1 MSVTGSWLNGYGSV
15 MFLTQGDGGS
25 VTGTYTSTTGSSGS
39 YWIVGFAGSAA
50 SQSTGAPLAFS
61 ILWRS
66 FAGGQPDPSWHWV
79 SGFSGQMQPL
89 NPINNGP
96 TLILLNDLVATV
108 ADPVMTDVPGSYI
121 DKLAYV
127 PYTGGQ
133 PNPGTW
139 PPPFTPPGQPDPI
152 DGVWQCVENP
162 TIGLFLQLQDATSG
176 YVNGTLTTPLGASSV
191 VGFTDNGAGSAGL
204 QLQGLTVS
212 ALLPGGQ
219 SVVALAGNL
228 VLPSG
233 TLAMEWVQSVGT
245 ASDVTYMQT
254 SIQGMTFVRP

>member
-39 YWIVGFAGSAA
+39 YWIAGFTGSAS
-50 SQSTGAPLAFS
+50 SQSTGQPLAFT

-66 FAGGQPDPSWHWV
+66 FVTGTPDPSWHWV

-89 NPINNGP
+89 DPVNNGP
-96 TLILLNDLVATV
+96 TLILFNDLVATV
-108 ADPVMTDVPGSYI
+108 ADPVMTDEPGSYI

-133 PNPGTW
+133 SSPGTW
-139 PPPFTPPGQPDPI
+139 PPPFTLPTQPDPI
-152 DGVWQCVENP
+152 DGPWQCVENP
-162 TIGLFLQLQDATSG
+162 AIGLFLQLQDMTSG
-176 YVNGTLTTPLGASSV
+176 YVTGTLTTGTGATGV
-191 VGFTDNGAGSAGL
+191 AGFTDNGAGGDGL
-204 QLQGLTVS
+204 RLQGLTLA

-219 SVVALAGNL
+219 SVAALAGNL
-228 VLPSG
+228 VLSSG
-233 TLAMEWVQSVGT
+233 TLVMEWAQSVGT
-245 ASDVTYMQT
+245 ATDVTYMQT
-254 SIQGMTFVRP
+254 SIQGMTFVRA